1 MCVFSDRS
9 DGTVRESDENAMT
22 RSAGRDGLL
31 RERLYSRV
39 VDVPWKSNS
48 MVVTELGSIYS
59 FKMCFAHGIAKMAL
73 TAKRYMQYDN
83 NSIRML

>member
-22 RSAGRDGLL
+22 RSVGWDGLL

-59 FKMCFAHGIAKMAL
+59 FKMCFAHGIAKMAC
-73 TAKRYMQYDN
+73 TVKRYMQYDN
-83 NSIRML
+83 NSIRIL

>member
-1 MCVFSDRS
+1 MCAFSGRS
-9 DGTVRESDENAMT
+9 DGTVRESDEKELT
-22 RSAGRDGLL
+22 RSVGRDGLL

-39 VDVPWKSNS
+39 VDVPWESNS

-73 TAKRYMQYDN
+73 TAKRYMKYDT
-83 NSIRML
+83 NSIRIL